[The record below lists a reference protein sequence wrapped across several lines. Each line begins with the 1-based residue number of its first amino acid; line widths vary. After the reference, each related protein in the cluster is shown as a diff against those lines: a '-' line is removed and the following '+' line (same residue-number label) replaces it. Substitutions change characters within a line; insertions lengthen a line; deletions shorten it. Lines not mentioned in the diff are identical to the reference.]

1 MNSPF
6 STPCAV
12 KRLLSLGGFALST
25 GIALASPGA
34 HGPNGEHLDAAPTAG
49 ATSSAPR
56 FETKSENYELVGRLQ
71 GGEFSMFINRFATN
85 EPVDQAKVEVE
96 LGPLKAP
103 APYHSDQGDYAV
115 ADEKFLAELG
125 KKGSHAL
132 VITIL
137 DGKESDLLDGT
148 LEVGATQAAAEA
160 THAHGDENA
169 LLFGALAIAALAALA
184 AVGGLGWLLGRGSNS
199 KVAKGGAQ

>member
-12 KRLLSLGGFALST
+12 KRVFLLSGFALTT
-25 GIALASPGA
+25 GVALASPGA

-56 FETKSENYELVGRLQ
+56 FEAKSEDYELVGRLQ

-96 LGPLKAP
+96 LGQLKAT

-137 DGKESDLLDGT
+137 DGQESDLLDGT
-148 LEVGATQAAAEA
+148 LEVGATQAAAEVA
-160 THAHGDENA
+160 HAHGEENA
-169 LLFGALAIAALAALA
+169 LLFGALAIAALA

>member
-6 STPCAV
+6 SIPCVV
-12 KRLLSLGGFALST
+12 KRLFLLGGFTLST

-56 FETKSENYELVGRLQ
+56 FEAKSEDYELVGRLQ

-96 LGPLKAP
+96 LGQLKAS
-103 APYHSDQGDYAV
+103 APYQSEQGAYAV
-115 ADEKFLAELG
+115 TDKEFLAELS
-125 KKGSHAL
+125 KKGTHAL
-132 VITIL
+132 VVTIL
-137 DGKESDLLDGT
+137 DSDGSDLLDGT
-148 LEVGATQAAAEA
+148 LAVANAAAQ
-160 THAHGDENA
+160 HDSAHSHTGDNA
-169 LLFGALAIAALAALA
+169 LILGGLMFVALLLT
-184 AVGGLGWLLGRGSNS
+184 GGLGWLIGSSSRGNT
-199 KVAKGGAQ
+199 AKGGAQ

>member
-1 MNSPF
+1 MTSPF
-6 STPCAV
+6 SISRV
-12 KRLLSLGGFALST
+12 IRRVLLVGGFTLST

-56 FETKSENYELVGRLQ
+56 FEAKSENYELVGRLQ

-96 LGPLKAP
+96 LGQLKA
-103 APYHSDQGDYAV
+103 AALYHSDQGDYAV

-148 LEVGATQAAAEA
+148 LEV
-160 THAHGDENA
+160 
-169 LLFGALAIAALAALA
+169 
-184 AVGGLGWLLGRGSNS
+184 
-199 KVAKGGAQ
+199 

>member
-1 MNSPF
+1 MNSLF
-6 STPCAV
+6 SIPRVA
-12 KRLLSLGGFALST
+12 KRMLLLGGFALSS

-96 LGPLKAP
+96 LGQLKAS

-160 THAHGDENA
+160 THAHGEENA
-169 LLFGALAIAALAALA
+169 LLFGALAIAALA

>member
-6 STPCAV
+6 SIPCVV
-12 KRLLSLGGFALST
+12 KRVLLLSGFALST
-25 GIALASPGA
+25 GIAVASPGA

-56 FETKSENYELVGRLQ
+56 IEAKSENYELVGRLQ

-96 LGPLKAP
+96 LGQLKAP

-125 KKGSHAL
+125 KKGAHAL

-137 DGKESDLLDGT
+137 DGQESDLLDGT
-148 LEVGATQAAAEA
+148 LEVGATRAAAKTA
-160 THAHGDENA
+160 HAHGDENA
-169 LLFGALAIAALAALA
+169 LLFSALAIAALA

-199 KVAKGGAQ
+199 KLAKGGAQ

>member
-169 LLFGALAIAALAALA
+169 LLFGALAIAALAA
-184 AVGGLGWLLGRGSNS
+184 VGGLGWLLGRGSNS

>member
-6 STPCAV
+6 STPCVV
-12 KRLLSLGGFALST
+12 KRVFLLSGFALST
-25 GIALASPGA
+25 GIAVASPGA
-34 HGPNGEHLDAAPTAG
+34 HGPNGEHLDAALTAG

-56 FETKSENYELVGRLQ
+56 FEAKSEDYELVGRLQ

-96 LGPLKAP
+96 LGQLKAA

-169 LLFGALAIAALAALA
+169 LLFGALAIAALAA
-184 AVGGLGWLLGRGSNS
+184 VGGLGWLLGRGSNS

>member
-1 MNSPF
+1 MTSPF
-6 STPCAV
+6 SISRV
-12 KRLLSLGGFALST
+12 IRRVLLVGGFTLST

-56 FETKSENYELVGRLQ
+56 FEAKSENYELVGRLQ

-96 LGPLKAP
+96 LGQLKA
-103 APYHSDQGDYAV
+103 AALYHSDQGDYAV

-148 LEVGATQAAAEA
+148 LEVGATQAASEA

-169 LLFGALAIAALAALA
+169 LLFGALAIAALA

>member
-1 MNSPF
+1 M
-6 STPCAV
+6 
-12 KRLLSLGGFALST
+12 
-25 GIALASPGA
+25 
-34 HGPNGEHLDAAPTAG
+34 DAAPTAG

-56 FETKSENYELVGRLQ
+56 FEAKSEDYELVGRLQ
-71 GGEFSMFINRFATN
+71 GGEFSMFINRFARN

-96 LGPLKAP
+96 LGQLKAP

-169 LLFGALAIAALAALA
+169 LLFGALAIAALAA
-184 AVGGLGWLLGRGSNS
+184 VGGLGWLLGRGSNS

>member
-1 MNSPF
+1 
-6 STPCAV
+6 
-12 KRLLSLGGFALST
+12 
-25 GIALASPGA
+25 
-34 HGPNGEHLDAAPTAG
+34 
-49 ATSSAPR
+49 
-56 FETKSENYELVGRLQ
+56 
-71 GGEFSMFINRFATN
+71 MFINRFATN

-96 LGPLKAP
+96 LGQLKAL
-103 APYHSDQGDYAV
+103 APYHPDQGDYAV

-148 LEVGATQAAAEA
+148 LVVGATTAATEA
-160 THAHGDENA
+160 AHAHGEENA
-169 LLFGALAIAALAALA
+169 LLLGALAIAALA
-184 AVGGLGWLLGRGSNS
+184 AVGGLGWLLGRGSSS

>member
-1 MNSPF
+1 
-6 STPCAV
+6 
-12 KRLLSLGGFALST
+12 
-25 GIALASPGA
+25 
-34 HGPNGEHLDAAPTAG
+34 LDAAPTAG

-56 FETKSENYELVGRLQ
+56 FEAKSEDYELVGRLQ

-96 LGPLKAP
+96 LGQLKAP

-148 LEVGATQAAAEA
+148 LEVGAKAAAEA

-169 LLFGALAIAALAALA
+169 LLFGALAIAALAA
-184 AVGGLGWLLGRGSNS
+184 VGGLGWLLGRGSNS

>member
-1 MNSPF
+1 MTSPF
-6 STPCAV
+6 SISRV
-12 KRLLSLGGFALST
+12 IRRVLLVGGFTLST

-34 HGPNGEHLDAAPTAG
+34 HGPNGEHLDAVPTAG
-49 ATSSAPR
+49 ATSAAPR
-56 FETKSENYELVGRLQ
+56 LEAKSENYELVGRLQ

-96 LGPLKAP
+96 LGQLKAP

-125 KKGSHAL
+125 KKGAHAL

-137 DGKESDLLDGT
+137 DGQESDLLDGT
-148 LEVGATQAAAEA
+148 LEVGATQAALETA
-160 THAHGDENA
+160 HAHGEENA
-169 LLFGALAIAALAALA
+169 LLFGALAIAALA

>member
-1 MNSPF
+1 MTSPF
-6 STPCAV
+6 SISRV
-12 KRLLSLGGFALST
+12 IRRVLLVGGFTLST

-56 FETKSENYELVGRLQ
+56 FEAKSENYELVGRLQ

-96 LGPLKAP
+96 LGQLKA
-103 APYHSDQGDYAV
+103 AALYHSDQGDYAV

-169 LLFGALAIAALAALA
+169 LLFGALAIAALAA
-184 AVGGLGWLLGRGSNS
+184 VGGLGWLVGRGSNS

>member
-6 STPCAV
+6 SIPCVV
-12 KRLLSLGGFALST
+12 KRVLLLSGFALST
-25 GIALASPGA
+25 GIAVASPGA

-56 FETKSENYELVGRLQ
+56 IEAKSENYELVGRLQ

-96 LGPLKAP
+96 LGQLKAP

-125 KKGSHAL
+125 KKGAHAL

-137 DGKESDLLDGT
+137 DGQESDLLDGT
-148 LEVGATQAAAEA
+148 LEVGATQATAKTA
-160 THAHGDENA
+160 HAHGDENA
-169 LLFGALAIAALAALA
+169 LLFSALAIAALA

-199 KVAKGGAQ
+199 KLAKGGAQ

>member
-6 STPCAV
+6 SIPNVV
-12 KRLLSLGGFALST
+12 KRLLLLGGFALST
-25 GIALASPGA
+25 GVAVASPGA

-56 FETKSENYELVGRLQ
+56 LEAKSENYELVGRLQ

-96 LGPLKAP
+96 LGQLKAP

-169 LLFGALAIAALAALA
+169 LLFGALAIAALAA
-184 AVGGLGWLLGRGSNS
+184 VGGLGWLLGRGSNS

>member
-1 MNSPF
+1 MTSPF
-6 STPCAV
+6 SISRV
-12 KRLLSLGGFALST
+12 IRRVLLVGGFTLST

-56 FETKSENYELVGRLQ
+56 FEAKSENYELVGRLQ

-96 LGPLKAP
+96 LGQLKA
-103 APYHSDQGDYAV
+103 AALYHSDQGDYAV

-148 LEVGATQAAAEA
+148 LEVGATQAASEA

-169 LLFGALAIAALAALA
+169 LLFGALAIAALAA
-184 AVGGLGWLLGRGSNS
+184 VGGLGWLLGRGSNS
-199 KVAKGGAQ
+199 KEAKGGAQ

>member
-1 MNSPF
+1 M
-6 STPCAV
+6 
-12 KRLLSLGGFALST
+12 
-25 GIALASPGA
+25 
-34 HGPNGEHLDAAPTAG
+34 DAAPTAG

-56 FETKSENYELVGRLQ
+56 LEAKSENYELVGRMQ

-96 LGPLKAP
+96 LGQLKAP

-137 DGKESDLLDGT
+137 DGQESDLLDGT
-148 LEVGATQAAAEA
+148 LEVGPTQAAAEA
-160 THAHGDENA
+160 AHAHGEENA
-169 LLFGALAIAALAALA
+169 LLFGALAIAALAA
-184 AVGGLGWLLGRGSNS
+184 VGGLGWLLGRSSNS
-199 KVAKGGAQ
+199 KIAKGGAR

>member
-6 STPCAV
+6 SIPCVV
-12 KRLLSLGGFALST
+12 KRLLLLGGFALST

-34 HGPNGEHLDAAPTAG
+34 HGPNGEHLDAAPKAG
-49 ATSSAPR
+49 ATSSTPR
-56 FETKSENYELVGRLQ
+56 LEAKSENYEIVGRLQ
-71 GGEFSMFINRFATN
+71 GGELSMFINRFASN

-115 ADEKFLAELG
+115 ADEKFLSELG

-137 DGKESDLLDGT
+137 DGQDSDLLDGT
-148 LEVGATQAAAEA
+148 LEVGATQATAEA
-160 THAHGDENA
+160 AHAHGEDNA
-169 LLFGALAIAALAALA
+169 LLFGALAIAALAA
-184 AVGGLGWLLGRGSNS
+184 VGGLGWLVGRGSNR
-199 KVAKGGAQ
+199 KLAKGGAQ

>member
-1 MNSPF
+1 MNSPL
-6 STPCAV
+6 SIPRIA
-12 KRLLSLGGFALST
+12 KRLLLLGSFALSS
-25 GIALASPGA
+25 GFAFASPGA

-49 ATSSAPR
+49 ATSSAPK
-56 FETKSENYELVGRLQ
+56 FEAKSESYELVGRLQ

-96 LGPLKAP
+96 LGQLKAP

-137 DGKESDLLDGT
+137 DGKESDLLDGA
-148 LEVGATQAAAEA
+148 LVVGATTAATEVA
-160 THAHGDENA
+160 HAHGEENA
-169 LLFGALAIAALAALA
+169 LLFGALAIAALA

-199 KVAKGGAQ
+199 KLAKGGAQ